1 MLYTQQVKAIE
12 ASWPE
17 FLATTYDYN
26 EISINIRD
34 LTNRIKQR
42 KSVSIYNVTR

>member
-12 ASWPE
+12 ASWLE

-26 EISINIRD
+26 EISIDIRD
-34 LTNRIKQR
+34 LTNRIKQLNNG
-42 KSVSIYNVTR
+42 SLFLSIM